1 MDSFSCEP
9 FHLCA
14 SVSIC
19 GSFLQ
24 MNPETET
31 QLRALIDEVL
41 RVNQQLNLT
50 SIRDPEEAWTKHII
64 DSLQGLDTGLFEG
77 IKSVIDVGSGAGFPG
92 LPLAIAR
99 PDLKMTLLESTRKK
113 CDFLRN
119 TIELFDL
126 KTKVLNERAETAGQN
141 KVWRER
147 YAVATVR
154 AVGSLSEVCELTL
167 PLVKVGG
174 HAVLWRGQWAKE
186 ETHVARSVLKS
197 LGGRVQ
203 SVTPYNLS
211 GHPLTFHIVLIEK
224 IAPTPSKFPRRE
236 GLPKHQPLCEF
247 QTPESAK

>member
-1 MDSFSCEP
+1 
-9 FHLCA
+9 
-14 SVSIC
+14 
-19 GSFLQ
+19 

-50 SIRDPEEAWTKHII
+50 AIRDVDEAWIKHII

-77 IKSVIDVGSGAGFPG
+77 VKSVIDVGSGAGFPG
-92 LPLAIAR
+92 LALAMAR

-113 CDFLRN
+113 CDFLRDA
-119 TIELFDL
+119 IKLFDL
-126 KTKVLNERAETAGQN
+126 KTKVLNERAEVAAQN

-147 YAVATVR
+147 YAVATAR
-154 AVGSLSEVCELTL
+154 AVGSISEVCELAL

-186 ETHVARSVLKS
+186 ETGAARGVLKS
-197 LGGRVQ
+197 LGGRLQ
-203 SVTPYNLS
+203 SVTPYKLS
-211 GHPLTFHIVLIEK
+211 GHPLMFHIVVIEK
-224 IAPTPSKFPRRE
+224 IASTPAKFPRRE

-247 QTPESAK
+247 QPPSKP